1 MIASLT
7 ASPLMLVGVLVAVL
21 VAYWIVV
28 EYREADDTEEVAEG
42 VGRRA
47 SATVQGSARYT
58 RKATVGLAGLGAALG
73 MEVLQLGAAL
83 NEILGGF
90 PVVIGHVAYGAV
102 SLLGITGRLPLDAQT
117 IGFAFIFITT
127 IALVLRATNDPEEI

>member
-1 MIASLT
+1 M
-7 ASPLMLVGVLVAVL
+7 SPLLIVGALAAV
-21 VAYWIVV
+21 VVTYWIAA
-28 EYREADDTEEVAEG
+28 EYRDADDAEEVAEG

-47 SATVQGSARYT
+47 SSSVQGGAKYT

-73 MEVLQLGAAL
+73 MEVLQLGAGL

-127 IALVLRATNDPEEI
+127 IALVLRATNDPEEL